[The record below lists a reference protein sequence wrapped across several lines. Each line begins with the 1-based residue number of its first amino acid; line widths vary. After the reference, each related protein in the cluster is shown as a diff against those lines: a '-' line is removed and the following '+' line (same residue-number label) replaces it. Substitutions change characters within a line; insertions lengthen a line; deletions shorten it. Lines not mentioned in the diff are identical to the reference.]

1 MHCTVLHGII
11 TAFRCPDGDTPLV
24 ASDIEKGARVKQEKG
39 ARHHGRYLQLRQTC
53 LFCVEY
59 IVTSLALMV
68 TMVTIHWLS
77 LKIVTLKPTSK
88 AVKTI

>member
-1 MHCTVLHGII
+1 MHCTDLHG
-11 TAFRCPDGDTPLV
+11 TEGAFGCLDYDTLLV

-68 TMVTIHWLS
+68 TMVTIHWLFS
-77 LKIVTLKPTSK
+77 R
-88 AVKTI
+88 